1 MVYYLG
7 YYSCDQIAQEK
18 RSASPPAKNKMGY
31 VISALSTI
39 KDEKTVVVSPA
50 ETSSCHLVRGTENN
64 INESVS
70 IKTFPSVSSRFWLIR
85 CFGHLLT
92 RICLYHFL
100 LTKIQS
106 DDILL
111 VYHSLALMNIV
122 RMVKRKTRCK
132 LVLEVEEI
140 YADVKEDNKLR
151 EKEVD
156 YLQEAD
162 AYIVITELVNNAI
175 NPQKKKSILS
185 HGSYQVS
192 EKCGTKFQDGKVH
205 AVYAGTFNPIKGGV
219 YSAIEAAEF
228 LDENYVLHVLG
239 KGSQEE
245 TDNVIR
251 KIDQISGKTKCK
263 IIYEGYRFGSDF
275 NGFIQACDIGL
286 STQQPNGKYNES
298 SFPSKIL
305 MYMTNGLPVVSVKI
319 PAVETS
325 RVGEFVSYY
334 CEPTPQKI
342 AEAIRSVPAA
352 NEERIYQKLNELDGD
367 FKRELCELLKHEKY
381 LDEIVS

>member
-1 MVYYLG
+1 MIYYLG
-7 YYSCDQIAQEK
+7 YYSCDLIAQEK

-39 KDEKTVVVSPA
+39 KDEKTVVVSPS
-50 ETSSCHLVRGTENN
+50 ETSCSHFVRGTENK

-70 IKTFPSVSSRFWLIR
+70 IKTFLSLGSRFWVIR

-92 RICLYHFL
+92 RMCLYHFL
-100 LTKIQS
+100 LTRVKS

-122 RMVKRKTRCK
+122 QMVKRRTRCK

-140 YADVKEDNKLR
+140 YADVKENDKLR

-162 AYIVITELVNNAI
+162 AYIVITESVNNAI
-175 NPQKKKSILS
+175 NPQKKKSIIS

-205 AVYAGTFNPIKGGV
+205 VVYAGTFNPIKGGV
-219 YSAIEAAEF
+219 YAAIEAAEF

-239 KGSQEE
+239 KGSREE

-251 KIDQISGKTKCK
+251 KINQVSDNTKCK
-263 IIYEGYRFGSDF
+263 IIYEGYRSGKAFD
-275 NGFIQACDIGL
+275 GFIQACDVGL
-286 STQQPNGKYNES
+286 STQQPNGKYNAS

-325 RVGEFVSYY
+325 HVGEFVFYY
-334 CEPTPQKI
+334 SEPTPQKI
-342 AEAIRSVPAA
+342 AEAIRMVPAA
-352 NEERIYQKLNELDGD
+352 NEMSIVQKLNELDGT
-367 FKRELCELLKHEKY
+367 FKRELCELIK
-381 LDEIVS
+381 